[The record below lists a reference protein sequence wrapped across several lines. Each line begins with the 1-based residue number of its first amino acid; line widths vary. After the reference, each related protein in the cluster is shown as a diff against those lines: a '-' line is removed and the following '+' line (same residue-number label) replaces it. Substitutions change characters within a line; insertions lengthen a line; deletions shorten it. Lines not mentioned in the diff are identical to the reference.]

1 MSDEISPQGP
11 SQPPYPTD
19 PPRPPE
25 GPRPVG
31 APPQKR
37 SSPVLLIGCLAFIGL
52 AIVGTAIAA
61 SVGSAASVS
70 DGAVLKMKLG
80 GVLPEYVQSE
90 GLDELFGPKPV
101 TVQQHVFNLRK
112 AAADK
117 RIKGVLL
124 ELGPLQAGPAK
135 IEELRDALVE
145 FKKSGKFVIAW
156 SEYLTEREYGLA
168 IAADQIVMPKDSRFE
183 FNGFATDLAH
193 YPGLLEKL
201 GIEVQYFRFGK
212 YKSGSGEQFGRKA
225 FTEPVKEMISGNL
238 ERVFAHFVDA
248 VATHRKL
255 DAAQVRALIEEAGGK
270 ADWALEKKLIDRLAY
285 WDEVEADLKTRTG
298 VKDDEKVKFIGASK
312 YRSVTGKQAGLP
324 EGKHTFAM
332 IYSVG
337 LIVAGKGGTDPFS
350 GGDSQGSDAII
361 KSLRKAVEDD
371 DVKAII
377 FRVDSPGGAG
387 LGCDYVRRE
396 IEKARAK
403 KPVIVSMSDVAAS
416 GGYWVSMDATA
427 IVAQPSTYTGSIG
440 IFAVVPNLGP
450 LYEKLELNN
459 ETFKAGTHADSIIG
473 ARRMTDEEAKQFDDD
488 LHASYNRFVELAAKG
503 RGKTFEQL
511 EPVAQGRTWLG
522 DEALEK
528 GLVDKLGGTTTAV
541 QLAKEKAGLPLDE
554 PVKIEIFTPKKT
566 FAQSLFERDDE
577 EDDDVPMAT
586 VAANAV
592 IEKVTESTPNGALL
606 KKVPHL
612 GLFTR
617 EVLAGERVFP
627 MMDVVADPR

>member
-1 MSDEISPQGP
+1 MSDEPTQQ
-11 SQPPYPTD
+11 SQPFPSE

-25 GPRPVG
+25 PPRPVG
-31 APPQKR
+31 APPKKK
-37 SSPVLLIGCLAFIGL
+37 SSPVLIIGCAAFIVL
-52 AIVGTAIAA
+52 AVVGTAIAA
-61 SVGSAASVS
+61 SLGSAASVG
-70 DGAVLKMKLG
+70 DDAVLKMKLSG
-80 GVLPEYVQSE
+80 ELPEYQQSE

-117 RIKGVLL
+117 RIKGVLV
-124 ELGPLQAGPAK
+124 ELGPLHAGPAK

-145 FKKSGKFVIAW
+145 FKKSGKFVVAW
-156 SEYLTEREYGLA
+156 SEGLTEREYGLA
-168 IAADQIVMPKDSRFE
+168 IAADQIVMPADSRFE

-201 GIEVQYFRFGK
+201 GVEVQYFRFGK

-238 ERVFAHFVDA
+238 ERVFGHFVDA

-255 DAAQVRALIEEAGGK
+255 EAAQVRALIDEGGGK

-285 WDEVEADLKTRTG
+285 WDEVEDDLKARTG
-298 VKDDEKVKFIGASK
+298 TKADEKVKFISAAK

-324 EGKHTFAM
+324 EGKHTIAM

-350 GGDSQGSDAII
+350 GGDAQGADAII

-371 DVKAII
+371 DVKAIV

-396 IEKARAK
+396 VEKARAK

-450 LYEKLELNN
+450 LYEKLDLNN
-459 ETFKAGTHADSIIG
+459 ETFKAGPHADAIIG

-488 LHASYNRFVELAAKG
+488 LHDSYKRFVELAAKG
-503 RGKTFEQL
+503 RGKTFDEL

-528 GLVDKLGGTTTAV
+528 GLVDKLGGTLTAV

-554 PVKIEIFTPKKT
+554 PVKIEVFTPKKT
-566 FAQSLFERDDE
+566 FAQALFDRDD
-577 EDDDVPMAT
+577 DDDDSPMSS
-586 VAANAV
+586 AANLV
-592 IEKVTESTPNGALL
+592 LQKVAESTPTGALL
-606 KKVPHL
+606 KKVPHF
-612 GLFTR
+612 GVFTR

-627 MMDVVADPR
+627 MMETVTDAR